1 MQVLCKYVWAIVM
14 VAWGWGITSP
24 TVWAKDRV
32 IVLAGQSN
40 MMGKGKTQELPEGY
54 RNMPANVRYFY
65 QGRERQLAQFALF
78 GPEVSL
84 AHSLAQQYPNDRI
97 ILVKQAASGSLIQQ
111 WQPGEPL
118 YKGLLRQVGF
128 AADDYPFNQ
137 IDAIVWMQG
146 ESDAEGGL
154 PVATQYAG
162 RLMQFVT
169 HLRKDLQSPNSLF
182 VFGEVGVQHPL
193 LQDSVDTVRK
203 QQKMAQERLTNA
215 LMVSTEGL
223 GNIGDGIHY
232 NAQGQVELGKRFAQ
246 ALIQRLH

>member
-1 MQVLCKYVWAIVM
+1 
-14 VAWGWGITSP
+14 
-24 TVWAKDRV
+24 
-32 IVLAGQSN
+32 
-40 MMGKGKTQELPEGY
+40 
-54 RNMPANVRYFY
+54 
-65 QGRERQLAQFALF
+65 
-78 GPEVSL
+78 
-84 AHSLAQQYPNDRI
+84 
-97 ILVKQAASGSLIQQ
+97 
-111 WQPGEPL
+111 
-118 YKGLLRQVGF
+118 
-128 AADDYPFNQ
+128 
-137 IDAIVWMQG
+137 
-146 ESDAEGGL
+146 
-154 PVATQYAG
+154 
-162 RLMQFVT
+162 MQFVT